1 MSLALL
7 ANVLTII
14 LCMAVLVQSVR
25 MMRSLRTVKDGALTE
40 VVTALEKATVGA
52 RSVLSEMKA
61 TLSTDCAQHARLVD
75 QARGLRDELSDMIG
89 IADAACERIVSA
101 VGVANA
107 QRAEAS
113 VGEPADAAED
123 APREAE
129 AA

>member
-89 IADAACERIVSA
+89 IADGACERIVAA
-101 VGVANA
+101 VSIANA
-107 QRAEAS
+107 QRAEQAES
-113 VGEPADAAED
+113 DSDAAEP
-123 APREAE
+123 AEREAE
-129 AA
+129 TA